1 VIRETARHL
10 RVREAEFV
18 MREKEKEFVR
28 ERVREIEN
36 AGWSDKKVSI
46 SISRTLSHELS
57 LTN

>member
-1 VIRETARHL
+1 MIRETARHL

-46 SISRTLSHELS
+46 SIS
-57 LTN
+57 